1 MSLNPGVQQY
11 CETKTGIHVTKPDGT
26 VKAQQPVTSIT
37 QDAMTPVEYGRTAA
51 DSKYDVTASKGAEI
65 PNQGAGGGGGGGAAT
80 GPVTGVTLVG
90 TTSTQADGTRTGV
103 ATTSNG
109 SGTNATV
116 SYTVAGGFASNASV
130 VNGGSGYA
138 AGEQITVADDTGVIL
153 SVTI

>member
-1 MSLNPGVQQY
+1 MSLNPGTQQY
-11 CETKTGIHVTKPDGT
+11 CETKTGIHVTKPDGN

-51 DSKYDVTASKGAEI
+51 ASKYNVTASNGAEI
-65 PNQGAGGGGGGGAAT
+65 PNQGPGSGGGAAT
-80 GPVTGVTLVG
+80 GPVTGVSLVG
-90 TTSTQADGTRTGV
+90 TTSTAGDGARTGV

-116 SYTVAGGFASNASV
+116 SYTVAGGFASSASV

-138 AGEQITVADDTGVIL
+138 AGEQITVADDTGVIM